1 MPEND
6 QPEGAGE
13 QLDGAGAAVIDSPGF
28 DRRAFLRRTAI
39 SGVAAGSVAAWY
51 VVTRVM
57 NLTFAW
63 LPGPA
68 AAAAFGAL
76 LVTVALGLIGTFAA
90 LGHKPATVLRNL

>member
-1 MPEND
+1 M
-6 QPEGAGE
+6 
-13 QLDGAGAAVIDSPGF
+13 
-28 DRRAFLRRTAI
+28 
-39 SGVAAGSVAAWY
+39 AAGSVAAWL
-51 VVTRVM
+51 VVTEVM

-76 LVTVALGLIGTFAA
+76 LVTVAFGLIGTFTA